1 MSITV
6 RNLID
11 RYAAITENSEPS
23 TDAGIEVNLN
33 DTNGLNES
41 EQKLF
46 TALALGVVTEKV
58 LKERRA
64 AR

>member
-11 RYAAITENSEPS
+11 RYAAITENSES
-23 TDAGIEVNLN
+23 FTDYGISVNLK

-46 TALALGVVTEKV
+46 TALTLGVVTEKV

-64 AR
+64 TR